1 MSFPNN
7 VGMDTAGDFSGAA
20 WDDEGSEKVE
30 WAYMLKTAFDPAT
43 GSFKTGDTTTVVSGI
58 TKVKTTITFN
68 GGATQLISTLPAK
81 SILYDVLVVVTTAF
95 DGTATIN
102 IGPVADADGVLANAH
117 ITKTLAAVSGED
129 VTLRGAE
136 LFSTNPKSKYYSGIT
151 AINATLGSLGTTTT
165 GVADVYLIFA

>member
-68 GGATQLISTLPAK
+68 GGGTQLISTLPAK
-81 SILYDVLVVVTTAF
+81 SILYDVLVVNTIAW
-95 DGTATIN
+95 DGTCTIN
-102 IGPVADADGVLANAH
+102 IGKAGDTDAVIANAN
-117 ITKTLAAVSGED
+117 IAKTLNAVGGED
-129 VTLRGAE
+129 ATLRGVD
-136 LFSTNPKSKYYSGIT
+136 LFSTNPKSKYYAAET
-151 AINATLGSLGTTTT
+151 AINATVTSNGATGTS
-165 GVADVYLIFA
+165 DVYLIFA